1 MIITNL
7 MCYFDEDEAA
17 MLPMSP
23 IEKHIFKVLRN
34 DVDEAYED
42 YEEISRQNREKANK
56 RWREKD
62 AAASHSMPEHAAA
75 SHSMP
80 EHAGDAE
87 GRREKAEGRR
97 KKEEGRV
104 QKEEERGESAE
115 VENGHTKQLFIPP
128 SVEEVAAYCA
138 ERKNGIQAQRFVD
151 FYAAKGWRIGKEAM
165 HDWRAAVRIWEGKE
179 AQDHAGLS
187 GHAQERAEEIRFD
200 ISYDVG

>member
-87 GRREKAEGRR
+87 G
-97 KKEEGRV
+97 
-104 QKEEERGESAE
+104 
-115 VENGHTKQLFIPP
+115 
-128 SVEEVAAYCA
+128 
-138 ERKNGIQAQRFVD
+138 
-151 FYAAKGWRIGKEAM
+151 
-165 HDWRAAVRIWEGKE
+165 
-179 AQDHAGLS
+179 
-187 GHAQERAEEIRFD
+187 
-200 ISYDVG
+200 